1 MDQLAEFA
9 GNHVLLVLGLL
20 GSFALAV
27 GYELRLKASG
37 LTQVSAGEA
46 VKLINRSAIVL
57 DIRSP
62 EAYRSGHIVN
72 AKNIS
77 LAELQADPDQLNKK
91 KNKLL
96 LTVCETGAQAGK
108 AANLL
113 RRAGFENTFSLR
125 GGIRGWQ
132 SESLPLVK

>member
-1 MDQLAEFA
+1 MGQLAEFA

>member
-1 MDQLAEFA
+1 MGQLAEFA

-57 DIRSP
+57 DMRSP

>member
-9 GNHVLLVLGLL
+9 GSHVLLVLGLL
-20 GSFALAV
+20 GSFALVV

-57 DIRSP
+57 DLRSP

-77 LAELQADPDQLNKK
+77 LAELQADPEQLNKK
-91 KNKLL
+91 KSKPL
-96 LTVCETGAQAGK
+96 LTVCDTGAQAGK

-132 SESLPLVK
+132 SENLPLVK

>member
-1 MDQLAEFA
+1 
-9 GNHVLLVLGLL
+9 
-20 GSFALAV
+20 
-27 GYELRLKASG
+27 
-37 LTQVSAGEA
+37 VSAGEA

-57 DIRSP
+57 DMRSP

>member
-57 DIRSP
+57 DMRSP

>member
-20 GSFALAV
+20 GSFTLAV

-46 VKLINRSAIVL
+46 VKLINKSAIVL